1 MRTTAF
7 MTMLAAALCAE
18 ASDIART
25 ADEANRMALAGV
37 VEEVAFDITATVAT
51 PVFNSAVGAFEIV
64 DGSGYATV
72 NARRLFAQGRHVEVG
87 DLMHFKGAI
96 RTVEDGISLP
106 VVEEMSVVGRGTIPD
121 PEDVSAADVFS
132 GRFTSHRVRLDGTVV
147 EAFRDEANP
156 EYTFIVLVKN
166 GDTMYFPSR
175 SLTDADLAGLVDAR
189 VSIVGVCSSYRGVGP
204 RARLGYEVNILD
216 RKDITIIT
224 PPPAPFDVP
233 DLEGNVHDI
242 LFPDDSLPRRRKLR
256 GRVAAVWMHGRMMM
270 LKAPDG
276 SASTVALSGGKPPAV
291 GDFVEAAG
299 LPETDFY
306 HLNLTRAIW
315 RRSEPF
321 TYFDMEPESVAIADL
336 VADIRGLRK
345 FDVVRHGRILRV
357 AGTVI
362 DSPDYGAESGTVL
375 LSDGGKSLA
384 VDIGSVSKPPEPIEP
399 GYRIEVD
406 GVCVMDTENWRPQAP
421 FPHVTGVFLVLRN
434 PDDVRVLARPSWWT
448 PKRLLMVIGA
458 LFAALLAILVWNRA
472 LGRLAVRRGR
482 ELFREQ
488 VTRAKADMRTEERT
502 RLAVELHD
510 SVAQNLTGISLELET
525 ALDFADS
532 APPDMRPHLDFAAKA
547 LKSCR
552 NDLRNCIWDLRGTA
566 LEDSNLNETL
576 GKALRPHLGEA
587 ELALDFD
594 VPRDRLSDS
603 TVFSLFKAIR
613 ELVINAVRHGGAKK
627 IEITGRLDGDG
638 LVCRVR
644 DDGRGF
650 DPETSPG
657 LAQGHFGLQG
667 IRERIGNLGG
677 RFTIASEP
685 GHGAE
690 ATISLPAHFEDKES
704 T

>member
-1 MRTTAF
+1 
-7 MTMLAAALCAE
+7 
-18 ASDIART
+18 
-25 ADEANRMALAGV
+25 
-37 VEEVAFDITATVAT
+37 
-51 PVFNSAVGAFEIV
+51 
-64 DGSGYATV
+64 
-72 NARRLFAQGRHVEVG
+72 
-87 DLMHFKGAI
+87 
-96 RTVEDGISLP
+96 
-106 VVEEMSVVGRGTIPD
+106 
-121 PEDVSAADVFS
+121 
-132 GRFTSHRVRLDGTVV
+132 
-147 EAFRDEANP
+147 
-156 EYTFIVLVKN
+156 
-166 GDTMYFPSR
+166 
-175 SLTDADLAGLVDAR
+175 
-189 VSIVGVCSSYRGVGP
+189 
-204 RARLGYEVNILD
+204 
-216 RKDITIIT
+216 
-224 PPPAPFDVP
+224 
-233 DLEGNVHDI
+233 
-242 LFPDDSLPRRRKLR
+242 
-256 GRVAAVWMHGRMMM
+256 
-270 LKAPDG
+270 
-276 SASTVALSGGKPPAV
+276 
-291 GDFVEAAG
+291 
-299 LPETDFY
+299 
-306 HLNLTRAIW
+306 
-315 RRSEPF
+315 
-321 TYFDMEPESVAIADL
+321 
-336 VADIRGLRK
+336 
-345 FDVVRHGRILRV
+345 
-357 AGTVI
+357 
-362 DSPDYGAESGTVL
+362 
-375 LSDGGKSLA
+375 
-384 VDIGSVSKPPEPIEP
+384 
-399 GYRIEVD
+399 
-406 GVCVMDTENWRPQAP
+406 MDTENWRPQAP

-650 DPETSPG
+650 DPETRPG
-657 LAQGHFGLQG
+657 LALGHFGLQG

-690 ATISLPAHFEDKES
+690 ATISLPAHLEDREA